1 MKKFCTIFILSS
13 LICIISSSCT
23 QQQKQSLI
31 QSKRRF
37 AEYVESQNTNNGSH
51 IDLSE
56 GPKLR
61 YDANFGPKA
70 PSFEIKII
78 DPY

>member
-1 MKKFCTIFILSS
+1 MKKYCAIFILSS
-13 LICIISSSCT
+13 FICLMSSSCT
-23 QQQKQSLI
+23 QHQKQPLI

-37 AEYVESQNTNNGSH
+37 AEYVEPQNTNNGTH

-56 GPKLR
+56 GPKLH